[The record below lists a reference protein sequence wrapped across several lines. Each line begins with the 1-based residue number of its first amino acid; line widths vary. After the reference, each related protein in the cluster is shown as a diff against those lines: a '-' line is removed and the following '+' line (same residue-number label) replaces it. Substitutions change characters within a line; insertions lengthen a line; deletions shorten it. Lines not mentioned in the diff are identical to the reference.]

1 MKPSNMFG
9 HFEGA
14 IGMYHLIVGGDP
26 ERSFQF
32 LDDAKAAAMQRAYG
46 LTAHSGKTEEVI
58 VKKDDKYI
66 GTASGHISAS
76 WRGE

>member
-1 MKPSNMFG
+1 
-9 HFEGA
+9 
-14 IGMYHLIVGGDP
+14 MYDLIVGGDK
-26 ERSFQF
+26 EQSHRT
-32 LDDAKAAAMQRAYG
+32 LDEAKAAAKQRAYG

-58 VKKDDKYI
+58 VKKGGNYV